1 MPFDEKI
8 VASPLTVADPPTDES
23 VQESSLANSTPHDT
37 ASVSTE
43 DIPVD
48 GTQTGSWKGWA
59 ELENDPVIF
68 STLLREWGVPNV
80 QVNEVVPLDSVFEY
94 PPESIYGLIFLSRWA
109 APETENDT
117 TEAPAGIW
125 FANQTLSNSCATVAL
140 MNIINNHVTIN
151 LGETLNAFR
160 SRTIGMTPKERGL
173 ALDQFDFVRDVHNS
187 FATEFDKMNVDL
199 RLKQD
204 IVLEERRKR
213 AATSKRPRK
222 KRKEDEESLE
232 DESGFHFV
240 AYVPAGGNVWRM
252 DGLERL
258 PRRLGPVGNGD
269 SWIAVVLPE
278 LQGQLES
285 ATTYA
290 LEYSLLSLTA
300 MTQATSLEA
309 DKAKMDRMREDWGP
323 FLAQLVKIHAD
334 NGTLRAALQ

>member
-1 MPFDEKI
+1 M
-8 VASPLTVADPPTDES
+8 LTS
-23 VQESSLANSTPHDT
+23 C
-37 ASVSTE
+37 
-43 DIPVD
+43 
-48 GTQTGSWKGWA
+48 
-59 ELENDPVIF
+59 
-68 STLLREWGVPNV
+68 R
-80 QVNEVVPLDSVFEY
+80 
-94 PPESIYGLIFLSRWA
+94 ESIYGLIFLSRWA

-140 MNIINNHVTIN
+140 MNIINNHATIN

-160 SRTIGMTPKERGL
+160 SSTIGMTPKDRGL
-173 ALDQFDFVRDVHNS
+173 ALDRFDFVRDVHNS

-204 IVLEERRKR
+204 IALEEKRKK

-222 KRKEDEESLE
+222 KRKEDEDSFE

-258 PRRLGPVGNGD
+258 PRKLGPVGNGD

-309 DKAKMDRMREDWGP
+309 DIAKMDRTREDWGP
-323 FLAQLVKIHAD
+323 FLAQLVKIHAEK
-334 NGTLRAALQ
+334 GTLRATLQ